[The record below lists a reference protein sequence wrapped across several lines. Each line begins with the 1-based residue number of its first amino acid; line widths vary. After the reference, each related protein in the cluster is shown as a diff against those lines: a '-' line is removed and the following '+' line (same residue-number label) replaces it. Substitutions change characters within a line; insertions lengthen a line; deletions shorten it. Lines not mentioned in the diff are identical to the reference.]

1 MSTLKDV
8 VDRLRAEGQLVRNTG
23 TNSIKSVK
31 VELQQI
37 SSNIVDQHSSIKDTF
52 GLLKNWYEEEKTRI
66 ALNSVSGAPTPPT
79 PPTPTPPT
87 PGPTGQPA
95 GAGSG
100 FGAGLGGNLLRAG
113 GGALAGAG
121 MLGLALPAF
130 FGGLMA
136 GDMGLDWLSQF
147 GSGFDFDN
155 LKAAVIGFTDI
166 ISGIDD
172 RSLVTLG
179 AIMGVSAVGGVK
191 AAAGLGTMG
200 FAISAFLG
208 GLLAGDALFSGVT
221 ALGGNLE
228 FNGMKAALTG
238 FSDMILSIDEESLKF
253 LGVLLAGSA
262 VAGLVGRDPFGPAK
276 ALGSMGLAISG
287 FLGGLLAGDALFE
300 GVSALGGS
308 LDFGSMRQV
317 LAGFSESIGA
327 LSPEA
332 AAALAAIIG
341 ASGVAGVFG
350 GGVKSAL
357 GMAAIMTGI
366 GAGVSGLMI
375 GLTAGEIA
383 TSWLSDAAG
392 MDSGGLVSA
401 FQLFNDSIGALSPTA
416 ATALAA
422 IIGASGVVGAFGGI
436 GVAAGAGAGI
446 FAIMTGIGAGIA
458 GLMIGLAAGEVGVS
472 WIQQFTGQGEGIAG
486 IFETFNNSIL
496 AITPEA
502 IERLKSLSDIGG
514 LDIAGAMT
522 GLSAGMVALFG
533 AGGLGQLTEGIKQVA
548 LDAIDW
554 LFGTNYGDT
563 NKSTIQFLV
572 DSLEPIKSLD
582 AGLVS
587 KMDEFGGAV
596 ERFAQSFATLGQIS
610 TENAAANLTKMV
622 RDIGGVLELLPH
634 LMTGEPYDP
643 RSGLNKFMQDLF
655 GNQSDIIT
663 FGPGLNNIDFSKLE
677 ELSRAI
683 NAIRNAL
690 QGTEL
695 EPMLMTPPGGLNGGG
710 GNTTLGGGAGVDI
723 LSTTTSMGAV
733 SAVQA
738 AALQASSA
746 PMVVVN
752 APTVAPVTT
761 NVRGGTTNNTM
772 RATVMGPAGSNAGLA
787 GFAN

>member
-31 VELQQI
+31 AELQQI

-52 GLLKNWYEEEKTRI
+52 GLLKNWHEEEKARI
-66 ALNSVSGAPTPPT
+66 ALSSVSGAPTPPT
-79 PPTPTPPT
+79 PTPTPPT
-87 PGPTGQPA
+87 PTPTGQPA

-166 ISGIDD
+166 ISEVDD
-172 RSLVTLG
+172 RSLVTLA

-191 AAAGLGTMG
+191 AATGLGTMG

-332 AAALAAIIG
+332 AASLAAIIG

-458 GLMIGLAAGEVGVS
+458 GLMIGLAAGDVGVS
-472 WIQQFTGQGEGIAG
+472 WIQQFAGQGQGIAG

-502 IERLKSLSDIGG
+502 IDRLKSLSDIGG

-554 LFGTNYGDT
+554 LFGTNYGDS

-582 AGLVS
+582 TELIG
-587 KMDEFGGAV
+587 KMDEFGSAV

-610 TENAAANLTKMV
+610 TESASTNLAKMIE
-622 RDIGGVLELLPH
+622 DIGGVLTMFPY
-634 LMTGEPYDP
+634 LMEGGTYYATESNWLSRALGTGRGE
-643 RSGLNKFMQDLF
+643 
-655 GNQSDIIT
+655 IE
-663 FGPGLNNIDFSKLE
+663 FGPGLNNIDFTSLE

-683 NAIRNAL
+683 NAIRSAL

-723 LSTTTSMGAV
+723 LSTPTSMGAV